1 MAATQAM
8 VVLLLLV
15 SAGVVVG
22 RRSGGDWWIEADGTG
37 RRCYAMRAR
46 IRTRGSEEGV
56 VVASW

>member
-1 MAATQAM
+1 M

-22 RRSGGDWWIEADGTG
+22 RRSGGDWWIEAGGTG

-46 IRTRGSEEGV
+46 SRTRGSEEGV